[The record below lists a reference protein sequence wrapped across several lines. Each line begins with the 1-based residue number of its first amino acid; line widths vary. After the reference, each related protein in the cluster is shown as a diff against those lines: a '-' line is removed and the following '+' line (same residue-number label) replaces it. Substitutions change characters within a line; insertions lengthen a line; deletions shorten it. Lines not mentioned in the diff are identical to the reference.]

1 MADKATTSA
10 AGAPTADSPAAIR
23 NVVLVGPSGGG
34 KTTLVEALLVA
45 AGVLNRP
52 GSVVDGTTVCDCDE
66 AEVAQQRS
74 VGLALASLQHEGV
87 KVNLIDTPGYAD
99 FVGELRAG
107 LRAADCALFVIAANE
122 EIDQPTK
129 SLWLECSQ
137 VGMPRAVLVTKL
149 DHARA
154 NYDNALTAAQQA
166 FGDKVLPLYLPAGSG
181 SIAGTAGSGS
191 IAGTAG
197 SGSIAGTAGGPCT
210 GLIGL
215 LSQTHFEYANGK
227 RTASHEPDDA
237 SYGEAIELMRGSLI
251 EGIIEESEDET
262 LMERYLGGEEI
273 DQSVLIDDLEK
284 AVARGSFFPV
294 IPVCS
299 TTGVG
304 TIELLEIITAGFPSP
319 PEHQLPEVFT
329 HQGKSRNSLPCDP
342 SGPLLA
348 EVVKTTSDPYVGRVS
363 LVRVFSGTISP
374 DATVHVS
381 GHFSSFFGSPGSNG
395 SAGHA
400 DSGSMASHA
409 DSGWM
414 AGHADHDEDERIGT
428 LSFPLGKQQRP
439 APSVVAGDICA
450 IGRLSRA
457 ETGDTLSA
465 KSDPLVLK
473 PWTMPEPLLPMAVQP
488 HAKTDEDKLAVGLQR
503 LAAEDPTLRI
513 EQNPETHQI
522 VLWTMGE
529 AHAGV
534 VLDALSR
541 RYGVAVDP
549 VELRVPLRETF
560 DGKAKGHGRH
570 VKQSGGHGQ
579 FAVCDIEVEP
589 LPEGSGFEFVD
600 KVVGGAVPRNFIPS
614 VEKGVRAQMEKGVGA
629 GYPVVDIRVTLFDG
643 KAHSVDSS
651 DFAFQMAGGLALR
664 EAASATKVNLLE
676 PVDEVSVVVPDDFV
690 GAVMSDL
697 AGRRGRVVGSDRVG
711 DDRTVVKAEIP
722 EVELTRYA
730 IDLRSL
736 AHGAGSFTRHFARYE
751 PMPEQAAAKVRAS
764 AH

>member
-1 MADKATTSA
+1 MADKTHSA
-10 AGAPTADSPAAIR
+10 GNGTVPTADSPAAIR
-23 NVVLVGPSGGG
+23 NVALVGPSGAG

-45 AGVLNRP
+45 AGVLTRA
-52 GSVVDGTTVCDCDE
+52 GSVVDGSTVCDFDD
-66 AEVAQQRS
+66 AEIGQQRS
-74 VGLALASLQHEGV
+74 VGLALAPLQHNGI

-122 EIDQPTK
+122 NIDEPTK
-129 SLWLECSQ
+129 SLWQECAA
-137 VGMPRAVLVTKL
+137 VGMPRAVVITKL

-154 NYDNALTAAQQA
+154 NYANALTGAQQA
-166 FGDKVLPLYLPAGSG
+166 FGDKVAPLYFPAGEG
-181 SIAGTAGSGS
+181 V
-191 IAGTAG
+191 
-197 SGSIAGTAGGPCT
+197 
-210 GLIGL
+210 IGL
-215 LSQTHFEYANGK
+215 LT
-227 RTASHEPDDA
+227 RTYYCYGGGTRTTRPPDGAYDDEIA
-237 SYGEAIELMRGSLI
+237 ELRGALI

-273 DQSVLIDDLEK
+273 DESVLIADLEK

-299 TTGVG
+299 GSGVG
-304 TIELLEIITAGFPSP
+304 TLELLEIATRGFPSP
-319 PEHQLPEVFT
+319 PEHRLPEVFAAN
-329 HQGKSRNSLPCDP
+329 GASRKPMACDP

-363 LVRVFSGTISP
+363 LVRVFSGTIRP

-381 GHFSSFFGSPGSNG
+381 GHFSAFNG
-395 SAGHA
+395 SVAQAG
-400 DSGSMASHA
+400 SH
-409 DSGWM
+409 
-414 AGHADHDEDERIGT
+414 GHADHDEDERIGT

-457 ETGDTLSA
+457 ETGDTLSD
-465 KSDPLVLK
+465 KTDPLVLR
-473 PWTMPEPLLPMAVQP
+473 PWTMPDPLLPIAVQP
-488 HAKTDEDKLAVGLQR
+488 RAKTDEDKLSVGLQR

-522 VLWTMGE
+522 VLWCMGE

-541 RYGVAVDP
+541 RYGVSVDT
-549 VELRVPLRETF
+549 VELRVPLRETLG
-560 DGKAKGHGRH
+560 GKAKGHGRH

-579 FAVCDIEVEP
+579 YAVCDIEVEP

-600 KVVGGAVPRNFIPS
+600 KVVGGAVPRQFIPS
-614 VEKGVRAQMEKGVGA
+614 VEKGVRAQMEKGMGSDHGEA
-629 GYPVVDIRVTLFDG
+629 GYPVVDIRVTLVDG

-664 EAASATKVNLLE
+664 EAAASAGVNLLE
-676 PVDEVSVVVPDDFV
+676 PIDDVSVMVPDDLV
-690 GAVMSDL
+690 GTVMSDL
-697 AGRRGRVVGSDRVG
+697 AGRRGRVLGTEKADE
-711 DDRTVVKAEIP
+711 DRTVVKAEIP

-736 AHGAGSFTRHFARYE
+736 SHGAGAFTRGFARYE
-751 PMPEQAAAKVRAS
+751 PMPDSAAARVRKAV
-764 AH
+764 

>member
-1 MADKATTSA
+1 MADKTTTSA

-52 GSVVDGTTVCDCDE
+52 GSIVDGTTVCDCDE
-66 AEVAQQRS
+66 AEVSQQRS
-74 VGLALASLQHEGV
+74 VGLALASLQHDGV

-122 EIDQPTK
+122 EIDQPTR

-154 NYDNALTAAQQA
+154 NYENALTAAQNA
-166 FGDKVLPLYLPAGSG
+166 FGDKVLPLYLPAD
-181 SIAGTAGSGS
+181 
-191 IAGTAG
+191 

-273 DQSVLIDDLEK
+273 DQSVLIDDLEQ

-329 HQGKSRNSLPCDP
+329 QQGKSRNSLPCDP

-381 GHFSSFFGSPGSNG
+381 GHFSSFFGSPGSSG
-395 SAGHA
+395 ATGHA
-400 DSGSMASHA
+400 DAGS
-409 DSGWM
+409 M

-465 KSDPLVLK
+465 KSDPLVLR

-541 RYGVAVDP
+541 RYGVAVDS

-560 DGKAKGHGRH
+560 GGKAKGHGRH

-614 VEKGVRAQMEKGVGA
+614 VEKGVRAQMEKGVGP

-664 EAASATKVNLLE
+664 EAAAATTVNLLE

-690 GAVMSDL
+690 GTVMSDL
-697 AGRRGRVVGSDRVG
+697 AGRRGRVVGTDRVG

-736 AHGAGSFTRHFARYE
+736 AHGAGSFTRTFARYE
-751 PMPEQAAAKVRAS
+751 AMPEQAATKVKTS

>member
-1 MADKATTSA
+1 MADKTTTSA
-10 AGAPTADSPAAIR
+10 GAGAAPTADSPAAIR

-45 AGVLNRP
+45 SGVLTRQ
-52 GSVVDGTTVCDCDE
+52 GSTVDGTTVCDFDE
-66 AEVAQQRS
+66 AEIAQQRS
-74 VGLALASLQHEGV
+74 VGLALASLQHDGV

-122 EIDQPTK
+122 GVDDPTK
-129 SLWLECSQ
+129 SLWQECAQ
-137 VGMPRAVLVTKL
+137 VGMPRAVVITKL

-154 NYDNALTAAQQA
+154 SYENALAAAQEA
-166 FGDKVLPLYLPAGSG
+166 FGDKVLPLYLA
-181 SIAGTAGSGS
+181 ADT
-191 IAGTAG
+191 
-197 SGSIAGTAGGPCT
+197 PCT

-215 LSQTHFEYANGK
+215 LSQTHYEYANGK
-227 RTASHEPDDA
+227 RADSHAPDA
-237 SYGEAIELMRGSLI
+237 SYSDSIEELRGSLI

-273 DQSVLIDDLEK
+273 DQAVLIEDLEK
-284 AVARGSFFPV
+284 AVARASFFPV
-294 IPVCS
+294 IPACS
-299 TTGVG
+299 ATGVG
-304 TIELLEIITAGFPSP
+304 TLELLEIITSGFPSP
-319 PEHQLPEVFT
+319 PEHTLPEVFT
-329 HQGKSRNSLPCDP
+329 PQGKERTGLTCDQN
-342 SGPLLA
+342 GPLLA

-363 LVRVFSGTISP
+363 LVRVFSGTITP

-381 GHFSSFFGSPGSNG
+381 GHLSQFFGSEGFLA
-395 SAGHA
+395 SAAIHA
-400 DSGSMASHA
+400 ESGAMAA
-409 DSGWM
+409 
-414 AGHADHDEDERIGT
+414 HADHDEDERIGT

-439 APSVVAGDICA
+439 APAVVAGDICA
-450 IGRLSRA
+450 IGKLSRA
-457 ETGDTLSA
+457 ETGDTLSD

-473 PWTMPEPLLPMAVQP
+473 PWTMPEPLLPVAVQP
-488 HAKTDEDKLAVGLQR
+488 RAKTDEDKLSVGLQR

-522 VLWTMGE
+522 VLWCMGE
-529 AHAGV
+529 AHVGV
-534 VLDALSR
+534 VLDALNR
-541 RYGVAVDP
+541 RYGVAVDT

-560 DGKAKGHGRH
+560 GGNAKGHGRH

-579 FAVCDIEVEP
+579 YAVCDIEVEP

-629 GYPVVDIRVTLFDG
+629 GFPVVDIRVTLFDG

-664 EAASATKVNLLE
+664 EAAAATRVNLLE
-676 PVDEVSVVVPDDFV
+676 PVDIVSVLVPDDMV
-690 GAVMSDL
+690 GSVMGDL
-697 AGRRGRVVGSDRVG
+697 AGRRGRVLGTDKVGE
-711 DDRTVVKAEIP
+711 DRTLIKAEIP

-736 AHGAGSFTRHFARYE
+736 SHGAGSFTRAFARYE
-751 PMPEQAAAKVRAS
+751 PMPESAAAKVKAS
-764 AH
+764 A